1 MPLLNLL
8 TQCPI
13 LQNPL
18 AKGATQQINMHHKL
32 TKNEYN
38 QLRRTLGICIVI
50 IKEKS
55 GENEIWS

>member
-18 AKGATQQINMHHKL
+18 AKGATQKINMHQYH
-32 TKNEYN
+32 NSDAYYI
-38 QLRRTLGICIVI
+38 TLGI
-50 IKEKS
+50 
-55 GENEIWS
+55 EIPIASE

>member
-18 AKGATQQINMHHKL
+18 AKGATQKINMHHYHNSDAYYIL
-32 TKNEYN
+32 HWALIYESFSD
-38 QLRRTLGICIVI
+38 V
-50 IKEKS
+50 
-55 GENEIWS
+55 GES